1 MEHTTSKFQ
10 DQKEALE
17 QELTDL
23 KKKAES
29 DLEEQKA
36 SSDAQL
42 AD

>member
-17 QELTDL
+17 LELSDL

-29 DLEEQKA
+29 DLEE
-36 SSDAQL
+36 
-42 AD
+42 